1 MKFNVSHLD
10 KHTFINAYLMP
21 YEMYAV
27 AKLKHTEIKTM
38 NHLHNVLEY
47 PSLLTG

>member
-27 AKLKHTEIKTM
+27 AKLKHTKLKRWITYIM
-38 NHLHNVLEY
+38 SLNTHLY
-47 PSLLTG
+47 WQD